1 MSVRGMAVLSPLKE
15 ADDAGA
21 PGASNAQRGGESGA
35 TVLPPI
41 IRRTPSE
48 RSAKTDG
55 KSAKT
60 GAKSRSHMPV
70 IFEARVGA
78 S

>member
-1 MSVRGMAVLSPLKE
+1 MSVRGMAVLSRLKE

-21 PGASNAQRGGESGA
+21 LGSSNAQRGGESGA

-41 IRRTPSE
+41 MRKTPSE

-60 GAKSRSHMPV
+60 GAKARSHMHV
-70 IFEARVGA
+70 ICVARAGV